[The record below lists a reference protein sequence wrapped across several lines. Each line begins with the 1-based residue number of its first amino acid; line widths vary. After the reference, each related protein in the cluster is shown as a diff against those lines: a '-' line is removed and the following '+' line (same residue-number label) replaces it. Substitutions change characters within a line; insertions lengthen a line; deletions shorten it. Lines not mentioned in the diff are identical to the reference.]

1 MIKNSN
7 FSHSDLRNSDF
18 SKSNLINVNLR
29 DAIYDKKTKW
39 PKNFKPKKFGAK
51 KYLDK
56 VKKNSKNANYK
67 LNRLEKKFLK
77 N

>member
-7 FSHSDLRNSDF
+7 FSHSDLRIQIF
-18 SKSNLINVNLR
+18 QKVLINVNLR

-51 KYLDK
+51 KAFRKL
-56 VKKNSKNANYK
+56 KKIQKCVIK
-67 LNRLEKKFLK
+67 LNRLEKKF
-77 N
+77 